1 MNDKTGG
8 AAQDELAAAARIKA
22 HMSGLDQ
29 YIPTPPPFDRIEG
42 RLRPGRADWG
52 RGRVGRAGRPE
63 GQTVRSRR
71 PLGAMLAAAVIVLAA
86 ALVIGP
92 GMWLSAVGPAGTTAT
107 PPGPVATWA
116 PTLPPTSTP
125 TASATVVPT
134 ATPLVTASGLSQKTI
149 LDSGPDLGAKQAQS
163 ISWSPSGT
171 YIAVT
176 LGASGKQDDVHIL
189 RSDGTPVETV
199 TAWDLAWIDDSTY
212 VGTDSGAGSTDA
224 MLHTFVGHV
233 GSSARTDLPEVAANC
248 RILGGGRG
256 AIALMTNA
264 ACTQYVIW
272 TPKGLSAERSG
283 EPVVFSP
290 DGSLLAVVHDPTPGA
305 DGALVAPSP
314 GPEATLDIVRTSTGE
329 SVARAGKV
337 AWYYDTTIIFSPDGK
352 RVAYLIRMP
361 ERPSG
366 EGFGILD
373 IASGTVSVLDA
384 GLGPVRGWLADDRL
398 LVASQTPG
406 APAPKGLA
414 VTALRGAADTVAVSS
429 TGRIASGL
437 STDQSTESSTLALDF
452 GAQHQTL
459 ELPGYPGLLVWSPD
473 GSKLLVACHTAMFQP
488 PGQVVLVGP

>member
-8 AAQDELAAAARIKA
+8 MTPDELAAAARIKA
-22 HMSGLDQ
+22 HMSGLDH
-29 YIPTPPPFDRIEG
+29 YIPAAPPFDRIEG
-42 RLRPGRADWG
+42 RLRPGLASSLDGRA
-52 RGRVGRAGRPE
+52 GRAGRPE
-63 GQTVRSRR
+63 GLTVRSRR

-92 GMWLSAVGPAGTTAT
+92 GMWLSAVGPAATSTTPAE
-107 PPGPVATWA
+107 PVATRA
-116 PTLPPTSTP
+116 PTLPPTP
-125 TASATVVPT
+125 TRTTSATVVPT
-134 ATPLVTASGLSQKTI
+134 ASPTATASGLSQKTI
-149 LDSGPDLGAKQAQS
+149 LDSGPDRGAKQAES

-171 YIAVT
+171 YVAVT
-176 LGASGKQDDVHIL
+176 LGASGKQADVHIL

-233 GSSARTDLPEVAANC
+233 GSPARTDLPEVAATC

-272 TPKGLSAERSG
+272 TPNGLSPQRSG

-290 DGSLLAVVHDPTPGA
+290 DGSLVAVVHDPTPGF

-337 AWYYDTTIIFSPDGK
+337 AWYYGTTIIFSPDGK
-352 RVAYLIRMP
+352 RVAYLMRMP
-361 ERPSG
+361 ERPSAD
-366 EGFGILD
+366 GFGILD
-373 IASGTVSVLDA
+373 IASGKVSVLDA

-414 VTALRGAADTVAVSS
+414 VTALNGAADTVAVSS
-429 TGRIASGL
+429 SGRVASGL
-437 STDQSTESSTLALDF
+437 SSDQSTESSTLALDF
-452 GAQHQTL
+452 GAEHQTL
-459 ELPGYPGLLVWSPD
+459 ELPGFPGLLVWSPD
-473 GSKLLVACHTAMFQP
+473 GSKLLVACHTSTFQP
-488 PGQVVLVGP
+488 PGQVVLVRP

>member
-8 AAQDELAAAARIKA
+8 AAKDELSVAARIKA

-29 YIPTPPPFDRIEG
+29 YIPAPPPFDSIEG
-42 RLRPGRADWG
+42 RLRS
-52 RGRVGRAGRPE
+52 GRVNWGSTSGRS
-63 GQTVRSRR
+63 QR
-71 PLGAMLAAAVIVLAA
+71 PLGAVLTAAVIVLAV

-92 GMWLSAVGPAGTTAT
+92 GMWLSAVGPAGTAT
-107 PPGPVATWA
+107 TSPQPVATWVPM
-116 PTLPPTSTP
+116 PTV
-125 TASATVVPT
+125 SATVVPT
-134 ATPLVTASGLSQKTI
+134 ATPVVTAGRLSQKTI
-149 LDSGPDLGAKQAQS
+149 LDSGTGSDAKQAES

-176 LGASGKQDDVHIL
+176 LGASGKQADVHIL

-233 GSSARTDLPEVAANC
+233 GSSARTDLPEVAATC

-272 TPKGLSAERSG
+272 TPKGLSAPRSG
-283 EPVVFSP
+283 VPIVFSP
-290 DGSLLAVVHDPTPGA
+290 DGSLLAVVHDPTPGF
-305 DGALVAPSP
+305 DGALVAPGP
-314 GPEATLDIVRTSTGE
+314 VPEATLDIVRTSTGE

-337 AWYYDTTIIFSPDGK
+337 AWHYGTTIIFSPDGK

-361 ERPSG
+361 ERPSA
-366 EGFGILD
+366 EGFAILD

-384 GLGPVRGWLADDRL
+384 DLGPVRGWLADDRL

-414 VTALRGAADTVAVSS
+414 VTALNGAADTVAVSS

-437 STDQSTESSTLALDF
+437 SSDQSTESSTLALDF
-452 GAQHQTL
+452 GAEHQTL
-459 ELPGYPGLLVWSPD
+459 ELPGFPGLLVWSPD
-473 GSKLLVACHTAMFQP
+473 GSTLLVACHTSTFQP
-488 PGQVVLVGP
+488 PGQVVLVRP